1 MANKTLND
9 FDREEIIWTEFGI
22 KEKKIS
28 NKVVVTPLPL
38 EVVFPR
44 DIEKRLKEF
53 GISFEW
59 YKVPHIILRKYEGNL
74 FLKRNNKK
82 GFIMF
87 LGRGLIDFTERI
99 RLLCSIP
106 KVKEIL
112 FIGSAASLNEKIKPL
127 EFNIPLYVLPFE
139 NISTVYSDFINDL
152 PIANKALWKRVINL
166 VKEEGSIFHA
176 KIHATIP
183 FIYMETKR
191 FLEYLKGIGVSTID
205 MEVSG
210 LFRIA
215 NHYKKKAAAL
225 LVVWDTPLFGE
236 VRVSEELIEK
246 MKEKTLKIALKF
258 LDLI

>member
-1 MANKTLND
+1 MDKASNN
-9 FDREEIIWTEFGI
+9 FDKEEIIRIEFGI
-22 KEKKIS
+22 REKEIS
-28 NKVVVTPLPL
+28 NKIVVIPLPFEAL
-38 EVVFPR
+38 FPK

-53 GISFEW
+53 EIDFEW
-59 YKVPHIILRKYEGNL
+59 YKVPHIMLKNYKGNL
-74 FLKRNNKK
+74 FLRRKNKK

-99 RLLCSIP
+99 RLLCSIT

-112 FIGSAASLNEKIKPL
+112 FIGSAASLDEKIKPL
-127 EFNIPLYVLPFE
+127 EFNIPLYVVPFE
-139 NISTVYSDFINDL
+139 NVSTVYSDFINDL
-152 PIANKALWKRVINL
+152 PIAHKTLWKRIINL
-166 VKEEGSIFHA
+166 VKEEGCIFHT
-176 KIHATIP
+176 KLHATIP

-191 FLEYLKGIGVSTID
+191 FLEYLKDVGISTID

-236 VRVSEELIEK
+236 VKVSEDLIEK
-246 MKEKTLKIALKF
+246 TKEKTLKIALKF
-258 LDLI
+258 LDLV